1 MPKKIIPSLSP
12 DINKKVTYAVITMAI
27 VALAIITVWQP
38 GEWAFRDKT
47 DYTAA
52 DKQAAAELAQYKA
65 FLAELE
71 PNYGAS
77 QQLLQKIASED
88 VVRQQV
94 EQTLQTK
101 QKIVVP
107 QVASN
112 EVKTS
117 TRKDTDFVINY
128 LSTVSSMVANYKQ
141 AVSPASV
148 SLFADN
154 ASSADLSK
162 AKADT
167 EKFLANLRSL
177 TVPESMM
184 EFHKAN
190 LVAFDKYGQIFDDA
204 NSYSEDRNSDPWP
217 DFYQSYAVIDN
228 RMAVV
233 NTELSKTANNFAVL
247 EEIERAT
254 GPPFIKTAQAQ
265 FGGPVTVITDL
276 KRDVLQAV
284 AEGLAKS
291 FANFSI
297 KMLDKLVAHIEK
309 SFAIAS
315 QLYYSN
321 ELGRFYSVEYMKKFV
336 SDPLDQ
342 GIIQKFLP
350 EYFCINPT
358 KKDLN
363 KIFTAKA
370 ATNVGND
377 ITINPNDPDWAQKL
391 ARLGSDEK
399 NYPQWWE
406 SYYSGLAAQTKAEA
420 DSAAAKEVL
429 SPGVKTGRDIITNQV
444 NKTVS
449 AIFNVQEAA
458 ISGAMNLGTN
468 NTGSPI
474 SKLVSGVVEN
484 LVNKFVF
491 TPISGGASSSGGI
504 GVLQEQNVCLQT
516 PQIKPLIPLPSSEYE
531 DPTGISSTAPVTTPP
546 FAPRN

>member
-1 MPKKIIPSLSP
+1 MPKKIIPGLTP
-12 DINKKVTYAVITMAI
+12 DMSKKVTYGAITMAI
-27 VALAIITVWQP
+27 IALVIITIWQP
-38 GEWAFRDKT
+38 GEWAFKDKT
-47 DYTAA
+47 DYTQSE
-52 DKQAAAELAQYKA
+52 KQAAAELAQYKA

-107 QVASN
+107 QIANS

-117 TRKDTDFVINY
+117 SRKDTDFVVNY
-128 LSTVSSMVANYKQ
+128 LTNISSMVANYKE
-141 AVSPASV
+141 AVSPITAN
-148 SLFADN
+148 LFADS
-154 ASSADLSK
+154 ASTAELNK
-162 AKADT
+162 AKLDT
-167 EKFLANLRSL
+167 ERFLANMRSL
-177 TVPESMM
+177 VVPESLL

-190 LVAFDKYGQIFDDA
+190 LVAFEKYGKIFDDA
-204 NSYSEDRNSDPWP
+204 GNYSEDSNNDPWP

-233 NTELSKTANNFAVL
+233 NTELTKTANNFALL
-247 EEIERAT
+247 EEMERAT
-254 GPPFIKTAQAQ
+254 GPPFIKTANAQ

-350 EYFCINPT
+350 EYFCINP
-358 KKDLN
+358 KQKDLK

-370 ATNVGND
+370 ATNAGND
-377 ITINPNDPDWAQKL
+377 ITINPSDPDFAEKL
-391 ARLGSDEK
+391 ARLGSDVK

-406 SYYSGLAAQTKAEA
+406 SYYEGLAAQTKTEAE
-420 DSAAAKEVL
+420 SAATKEVL
-429 SPGVKTGRDIITNQV
+429 SPGVKTGRDIISKQV

-458 ISGAMNLGTN
+458 ISGALNLGTN

-516 PQIKPLIPLPSSEYE
+516 PQVKPLIPLPSTEYQAPE
-531 DPTGISSTAPVTTPP
+531 GTSSTAPSSTPP
-546 FAPRN
+546 FAPRG